1 MAKLVNRLR
10 EMRKRAKLTLPEV
23 GDRMG
28 VSHTTIMRYEKG
40 ESPLDIDTIKALAQ
54 IYGCGELE
62 LVTDVEAF
70 AEGEQEQALLSLARE
85 LEPAQ
90 RELLLGVVRSMHKP
104 SS

>member
-10 EMRKRAKLTLPEV
+10 EMRKRAKLTQPEV
-23 GDRMG
+23 GERMG
-28 VSHTTIMRYEKG
+28 VSHTTIGRYENG